1 MAKARNILNNNQFMV
16 LPVWGFSTSP
26 SPNEELSSSS
36 LSGTISQQPT
46 IEIPT
51 TTTESIFS
59 VFGGQAT
66 YNIFGGI
73 IKAPNK
79 LCIDE
84 EQEKLKPRFLPYT
97 CENCGYHTDIPVEL
111 LDIVSKANS
120 LNYQSKDVSPSFTCP
135 VCNSKLIHKE

>member
-1 MAKARNILNNNQFMV
+1 MQFDRNDENYVYGFIGKNVRKYRKAKGLTQAKLAEEANYSKQFISNIENNVHQT
-16 LPVWGFSTSP
+16 FSIGTLWR
-26 SPNEELSSSS
+26 LS
-36 LSGTISQQPT
+36 LIL
-46 IEIPT
+46 E
-51 TTTESIFS
+51 
-59 VFGGQAT
+59 VDM
-66 YNIFGGI
+66 Y
-73 IKAPNK
+73 K

-135 VCNSKLIHKE
+135 VCNSKLTHKE